1 MRIHD
6 DIFETSVPW
15 TLCTLEDVE
24 SSRAGCEIFFSAH
37 HDVTFIVSCDRERAN
52 EEKAPSLSQTPTL
65 GVISQLYSGPVRWRP
80 GPGNRQSARSIQT
93 VKVRNWRHGEQSWW
107 PTQKDSSEIL
117 PALRRPIQ
125 LSPWHEPPPDSDRRA
140 RMIMMDSESALD
152 SIACSRT

>member
-37 HDVTFIVSCDRERAN
+37 HDVTFIVSCDRESTN

-125 LSPWHEPPPDSDRRA
+125 LSPWHEPPDSDRGVLA
-140 RMIMMDSESALD
+140 LPVNDSDHDGL
-152 SIACSRT
+152 